1 MDGALYRGAGAGA
14 MYTGNRK
21 GGAHRWGV
29 WASADYK
36 VRFEEWQSRKGAGR
50 RCTPGWAPQCLVPLG
65 TAPSVPAAAAQPCG
79 LGGSLVD
86 DAVAETPH
94 PGLGASR
101 RLRQGQVAMS
111 VSRAAKQAG
120 VGLGQCLAQL
130 WSGLLRAGWERG
142 WQGWREEEGEGVTSE
157 LQAPLNKSSL

>member
-1 MDGALYRGAGAGA
+1 MDGALYRGRGPGLCTLGIEKGELIAGALG
-14 MYTGNRK
+14 
-21 GGAHRWGV
+21 
-29 WASADYK
+29 ASADYK

-50 RCTPGWAPQCLVPLG
+50 HRTPGWALQCPVPLG

-79 LGGSLVD
+79 LGGSLVG

-94 PGLGASR
+94 PGLGASHC
-101 RLRQGQVAMS
+101 LRQGQVAMS

-130 WSGLLRAGWERG
+130 WSGLLRAGWERR
-142 WQGWREEEGEGVTSE
+142 WQGRREEEGEGVTSE